1 MNRNIKYKQVC
12 RIGIFG
18 DDDIYTT
25 TSSQYS
31 SGGNFTNSKRM
42 RFPLNNALNDLK
54 LSQNARCVVETCN
67 IPSITN

>member
-1 MNRNIKYKQVC
+1 MNRNIRYKQVC

-31 SGGNFTNSKRM
+31 SGGNFTNLDLS
-42 RFPLNNALNDLK
+42 NA
-54 LSQNARCVVETCN
+54 
-67 IPSITN
+67 